1 MDIHSFSEQIRTGQD
16 GLYDLFRPTIICSN
30 QGLSEYIVKKEEEM
44 RIDLLF
50 KNIYDL
56 LPDSVSY
63 YYKNIDILLAI
74 NNIDNPLNIK
84 EGMVIKYPTLGEFD
98 IYRYGESER
107 DKAKESTIAKL
118 GVPNKKTK
126 QDPARSKYLKDNV
139 SLPPTAN
146 QSPKQPISFDKNN
159 NKLYIG
165 GL

>member
-1 MDIHSFSEQIRTGQD
+1 MDIHSLSEQIRLGKD
-16 GLYDLFRPTIICSN
+16 GLYDLFRPTIISFN
-30 QGLSEYIVKKEEEM
+30 RGLNEYVVKREEEM

-50 KNIYDL
+50 QNIYEL

-63 YYKNIDILLAI
+63 YYKDIDVLLAI
-74 NNIDNPLNIK
+74 NNIDNPMNIK
-84 EGMVIKYPTLGEFD
+84 EGMVIKYPPIGELES
-98 IYRYGESER
+98 YRYGESER
-107 DKAKESTIAKL
+107 DKSKESSIAKL

-126 QDPARSKYLKDNV
+126 QDPSRSKYVKDNF

-146 QSPKQPISFDKNN
+146 QSPKQPITFDDKN